1 LISKPCEFAGDVR
14 LSPVKRVAA
23 AVAWLRREVFADGEI
38 SREAADE
45 VFAVETVISG
55 QEQYDPS

>member
-1 LISKPCEFAGDVR
+1 M
-14 LSPVKRVAA
+14 SPVKRVAA